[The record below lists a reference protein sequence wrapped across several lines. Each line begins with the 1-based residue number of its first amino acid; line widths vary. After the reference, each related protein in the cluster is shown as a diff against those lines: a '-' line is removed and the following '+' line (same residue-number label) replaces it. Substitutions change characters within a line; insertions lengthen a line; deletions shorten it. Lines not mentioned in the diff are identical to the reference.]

1 MRLPPPLSWRRL
13 EPRDSGYPGLLREI
27 QRPPGLDVAGQLDP
41 GQEVVA
47 IVGSRQSSPYGE
59 ELAYEMAAELASA
72 GIVVAS
78 GLARGIDA
86 CAHRGALDAGGRTI
100 AVMGTGRDRVYP
112 AEHLELARRIA
123 GQGALVT
130 QFEPGTEPVRA
141 NFPTRNQTLSGLS
154 LGVVVVE
161 AKRRSGAML
170 TAGAAADQGR
180 LVMAAPGSVYSAT
193 SAGCHELL
201 RDGAQLV
208 VSGEQVVQEVRG
220 DPLFRLLKP
229 TLKAAFPEAYG
240 DLRDELVRVLSS
252 RSLSLDQLCT
262 RTGTTAREVATAMA
276 QLRLDQVV
284 VLRQGLYSVAHRR
297 ELLHGRGMT
306 GPEAGL

>member
-1 MRLPPPLSWRRL
+1 
-13 EPRDSGYPGLLREI
+13 LREI

-41 GQEVVA
+41 GHGVVA

-112 AEHLELARRIA
+112 ADHLELARRIA

-130 QFEPGTEPVRA
+130 QFEPGTEPLRA

-180 LVMAAPGSVYSAT
+180 MVMAAPGSVYSAT

-201 RDGAQLV
+201 RDGAHLV

-229 TLKAAFPEAYG
+229 TLKVLVPKAYG

>member
-1 MRLPPPLSWRRL
+1 MRLPPPLSWHRL
-13 EPRDSGYPGLLREI
+13 EPEDEGYPALLREI
-27 QRPPGLDVAGQLDP
+27 QRPPGLDVAGHLDP
-41 GQEVVA
+41 GDEVVA

-59 ELAYEMAAELASA
+59 DLAYEMAAELASS

-78 GLARGIDA
+78 GLARGIDS
-86 CAHRGALDAGGRTI
+86 CAHRGALDVGGRTI
-100 AVMGTGRDRVYP
+100 AVMGTGRDSVYP
-112 AEHLELARRIA
+112 PEHIPLARRIC

-130 QFEPGTEPVRA
+130 QFEPGSAPIRA

-180 LVMAAPGSVYSAT
+180 LVMAVPGSIHSPT

-201 RDGAQLV
+201 RDGAHLV

-220 DPLFRLLKP
+220 DPLFRVLKP
-229 TLKAAFPEAYG
+229 ASTAAVAPVYG
-240 DLRDELVRVLSS
+240 DLRDDLARVLRS

-262 RTGTTAREVATAMA
+262 RTGAPARDVATGMA
-276 QLRLDQVV
+276 QLRLEGAVI
-284 VLRQGLYSVAHRR
+284 LRQGLYSICR
-297 ELLHGRGMT
+297 
-306 GPEAGL
+306 PGLGTR

>member
-1 MRLPPPLSWRRL
+1 MRLPPPLSWHRL
-13 EPRDSGYPGLLREI
+13 EPQDEGYPTLLREV
-27 QRPPGLDVAGQLDP
+27 QRPPGLDVAGHLDP
-41 GQEVVA
+41 DDEVVA
-47 IVGSRQSSPYGE
+47 MVGSRQSSPYGE
-59 ELAYEMAAELASA
+59 DLAYEMAAELASA

-100 AVMGTGRDRVYP
+100 GVMGTGRDRVYP
-112 AEHLELARRIA
+112 TEHFDLARRIS

-130 QFEPGTEPVRA
+130 QFEPDSAPIRA

-180 LVMAAPGSVYSAT
+180 LVMAVPGSVYSAT

-201 RDGAQLV
+201 RDGAHLV
-208 VSGEQVVQEVRG
+208 VSGEQVIQEVRG
-220 DPLFRLLKP
+220 DPLFRVLRPMRKEP
-229 TLKAAFPEAYG
+229 TPEVYG
-240 DLRDELVRVLSS
+240 DLRDDLARVLRS

-262 RTGTTAREVATAMA
+262 RTGASARDVATGMA
-276 QLRLDQVV
+276 QLRLDGAV
-284 VLRQGLYSVAHRR
+284 VLRQGLYSVSRR
-297 ELLHGRGMT
+297 E
-306 GPEAGL
+306 AGTC

>member
-1 MRLPPPLSWRRL
+1 MRLPAALSWHRL
-13 EPRDSGYPGLLREI
+13 EPGDEGYPALLREI
-27 QRPPGLDVAGQLDP
+27 QRPPGLDVAGRMDP
-41 GQEVVA
+41 DDEVVA
-47 IVGSRQSSPYGE
+47 MVGSRQSSPYGE
-59 ELAYEMAAELASA
+59 DLAYEMAAELASC

-100 AVMGTGRDRVYP
+100 GVMGTGRGRIYP
-112 AEHLELARRIA
+112 TEHFDLARRIC

-130 QFEPGTEPVRA
+130 QFEPDSPPVRA
-141 NFPTRNQTLSGLS
+141 NFPTRNQTLSGIS

-180 LVMAAPGSVYSAT
+180 LVMAVPGSVYSAT

-201 RDGAQLV
+201 RDGAHLV
-208 VSGEQVVQEVRG
+208 VSGEQVIQEVRG
-220 DPLFRLLKP
+220 DPLFRVLRP
-229 TLKAAFPEAYG
+229 AGKASTPEAYG
-240 DLRDELVRVLSS
+240 DLRDDLARVLRS

-262 RTGTTAREVATAMA
+262 RTGASARDVATGMA
-276 QLRLDQVV
+276 QLRLDGAV
-284 VLRQGLYSVAHRR
+284 VLRQGLYSVSRR
-297 ELLHGRGMT
+297 E
-306 GPEAGL
+306 AGTR

>member
-1 MRLPPPLSWRRL
+1 
-13 EPRDSGYPGLLREI
+13 
-27 QRPPGLDVAGQLDP
+27 
-41 GQEVVA
+41 
-47 IVGSRQSSPYGE
+47 
-59 ELAYEMAAELASA
+59 
-72 GIVVAS
+72 
-78 GLARGIDA
+78 
-86 CAHRGALDAGGRTI
+86 
-100 AVMGTGRDRVYP
+100 
-112 AEHLELARRIA
+112 
-123 GQGALVT
+123 
-130 QFEPGTEPVRA
+130 
-141 NFPTRNQTLSGLS
+141 
-154 LGVVVVE
+154 
-161 AKRRSGAML
+161 
-170 TAGAAADQGR
+170 
-180 LVMAAPGSVYSAT
+180 MAAPGSVYSAT

-201 RDGAQLV
+201 RDGAHLV

-229 TLKAAFPEAYG
+229 TLKVLVPKAYG